1 MVFHYNPV
9 KAHHTARLTTHNSRS
24 VIRLLSRQFYC
35 KTPRSILRPQNNSCV
50 VASSPCRAAPQCVR
64 HLCRCSPTKAHR
76 APHPSSPRP
85 QPRPHFEWPHVVVRC
100 LYFTSV
106 CLLHYQTYK
115 YLPQVVQL
123 PCPPWT
129 SRVGS
134 QTLNE
139 IPLAILLIDCS

>member
-1 MVFHYNPV
+1 MIYSICPVWMYLGPGGRAGGNMVFHYNPV

-85 QPRPHFEWPHVVVRC
+85 QPRFHFEWPERC
-100 LYFTSV
+100 SPLFIFHIRLSAP
-106 CLLHYQTYK
+106 
-115 YLPQVVQL
+115 LPNL
-123 PCPPWT
+123 
-129 SRVGS
+129 
-134 QTLNE
+134 
-139 IPLAILLIDCS
+139 